1 LFTLLALVAAPN
13 LIHAEVM
20 ADIVKAQIV
29 MGKAMQVMEK
39 FQRYTV
45 TLKAPTP
52 QDNAKGKYLLPHN
65 KDGELTEWATKTLNV
80 KLGAMAGEKA
90 GEAAG
95 KALGSKVP
103 FGGLASGFMKKKGKE
118 TGALAALGGQKF
130 VKDSSSMSFNN
141 LDDYAVYLHVTHGNE
156 AGLQQALAAVMS
168 IYPDLEFGYDVAINK
183 AYQGELAQKRQL
195 TRSVVLAKIIPAK
208 IVMY

>member
-1 LFTLLALVAAPN
+1 
-13 LIHAEVM
+13 
-20 ADIVKAQIV
+20 
-29 MGKAMQVMEK
+29 
-39 FQRYTV
+39 
-45 TLKAPTP
+45 
-52 QDNAKGKYLLPHN
+52 
-65 KDGELTEWATKTLNV
+65 
-80 KLGAMAGEKA
+80 
-90 GEAAG
+90 
-95 KALGSKVP
+95 
-103 FGGLASGFMKKKGKE
+103 
-118 TGALAALGGQKF
+118 
-130 VKDSSSMSFNN
+130 MSFNN